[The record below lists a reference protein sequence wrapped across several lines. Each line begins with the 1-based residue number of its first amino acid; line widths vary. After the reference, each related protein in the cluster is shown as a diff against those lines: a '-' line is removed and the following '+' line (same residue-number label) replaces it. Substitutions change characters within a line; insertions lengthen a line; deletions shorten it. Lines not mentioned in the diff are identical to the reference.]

1 MSARGKIVK
10 ENEREKGKETGE
22 ERDVVRAKDPRIDPA
37 IGATTIEIVLVHL
50 FPVQTIAGDPL
61 LGTLASIQKTTEMTE
76 LILIRELKK
85 QKNST
90 HPKCPSLVLLA
101 NTLSFQIFGCRPAKI
116 TRV

>member
-1 MSARGKIVK
+1 MK

-22 ERDVVRAKDPRIDPA
+22 ERDVVRAKDHRIDPA

-85 QKNST
+85 AKKLDS
-90 HPKCPSLVLLA
+90 PKMSLPRF
-101 NTLSFQIFGCRPAKI
+101 TG
-116 TRV
+116 